1 MPPLAKNMKISELKA
16 GMRNVSVTGK
26 IDSVGEPRTVN
37 LKSGGT
43 NTVADAMISDESGSM
58 KLSLWG
64 DDINKIQA
72 GDRVSIENGYINT
85 FKGENSISIGK
96 FGKMTKV

>member
-1 MPPLAKNMKISELKA
+1 MKISELKA
-16 GMRNVSVTGK
+16 GMRNVSITGK

-37 LKSGGT
+37 LKAGGT
-43 NTVADAMISDESGSM
+43 NDVADAIISDESGSI

-64 DDINKIQA
+64 DDINKVRA

-85 FKGENSISIGK
+85 FKGENSINIGK
-96 FGKMTKV
+96 FGKLNKA

>member
-1 MPPLAKNMKISELKA
+1 
-16 GMRNVSVTGK
+16 MRNVSVVAK
-26 IDSVGEPRTVN
+26 VDSVGEPRTVN
-37 LKSGGT
+37 LKAGGT
-43 NTVADAMISDESGSM
+43 TTVADAIVTDETGSI

-85 FKGENSISIGK
+85 FKGENSISVGK
-96 FGKMTKV
+96 FGKMTKI

>member
-1 MPPLAKNMKISELKA
+1 MKISELKA

-26 IDSVGEPRTVN
+26 IDSVGDPRTVN

-43 NTVADAMISDESGSM
+43 NTVADAIISDESGST

-64 DDINKIQA
+64 DDINKIQP
-72 GDRVSIENGYINT
+72 GDRISVENGYINT

>member
-1 MPPLAKNMKISELKA
+1 MQISELKP

-26 IDSVGEPRTVN
+26 IESVGEPRTVN
-37 LKSGGT
+37 LRAGGT
-43 NTVADAMISDESGSM
+43 NNVADAVISDESGSI

-64 DDINKIQA
+64 DDINKVQA

-85 FKGENSISIGK
+85 FKGENSLSVGK
-96 FGKMTKV
+96 FGKINKV

>member
-1 MPPLAKNMKISELKA
+1 MKISELKA

-26 IDSVGEPRTVN
+26 IDSLGEPRTVN
-37 LKSGGT
+37 LKAGGT
-43 NTVADAMISDESGSM
+43 NTVADATISDESGSM

-64 DDINKIQA
+64 DDINKIQP
-72 GDRVSIENGYINT
+72 GDRISVENGYINT

-96 FGKMTKV
+96 LGKMTKV

>member
-1 MPPLAKNMKISELKA
+1 MKISELKA

-37 LKSGGT
+37 LKAGGT
-43 NTVADAMISDESGSM
+43 NDVADAIISDESGSM

-64 DDINKIQA
+64 EDINKVRA
-72 GDRVSIENGYINT
+72 GDTVSIENGYINT
-85 FKGENSISIGK
+85 FKGENSINIGK
-96 FGKMTKV
+96 FGKLNKA

>member
-1 MPPLAKNMKISELKA
+1 MKISELKA
-16 GMRNVSVTGK
+16 GMRNVSVDAK
-26 IDSVGEPRTVN
+26 VDSVGEPRTVN

-43 NTVADAMISDESGSM
+43 NTVADAIVSDESGVSI

-72 GDRVSIENGYINT
+72 GDRISVENAYINT
-85 FKGENSISIGK
+85 FKGENSISVGK
-96 FGKMTKV
+96 FGKMTKL

>member
-1 MPPLAKNMKISELKA
+1 MKISELKP

-26 IDSVGEPRTVN
+26 IDNVGQPRTVN

-43 NTVADAMISDESGSM
+43 NNVADAIISDESGSI

-64 DDINKIQA
+64 DDINKVQP
-72 GDRVSIENGYINT
+72 GDKVSIENGYINT
-85 FKGENSISIGK
+85 FKGENSISVGK

>member
-1 MPPLAKNMKISELKA
+1 MKISELKA

-26 IDSVGEPRTVN
+26 IDSLGDPRTVS

-43 NTVADAMISDESGSM
+43 NTVADAIISDESGSM

-64 DDINKIQA
+64 DDINKIQP
-72 GDRVSIENGYINT
+72 GDRISVENGYINT